1 MTEVREQLR
10 TYFAAQPAEQRR
22 MLKRLRDIARAVAPG
37 AEDAWSYRMPAL
49 RLDGKILVYYA
60 GFRAHVSLFPMTDRI
75 RRAFATELKTY
86 RTSKGTIQFPVGKR
100 LPVTLV
106 KRLIKAR
113 IAELRA
119 GRLLS

>member
-1 MTEVREQLR
+1 MTEVREHLR

-22 MLKRLRDIARAVAPG
+22 MLKQLRDIARAVAPD

-75 RRAFATELKTY
+75 RRAFAAELKSY
-86 RTSKGTIQFPVGKR
+86 KTSRGTIQFPVGRR

-119 GRLLS
+119 